1 MIEKVVRKVG
11 LKEPSDTQLDLAHWL
26 KMTPEDRVS
35 AVEFLRRQI
44 YGSAARLQRTA
55 RIIQRSP
62 R

>member
-11 LKEPSDTQLDLAHWL
+11 LKEPSDTQFDLAHWL
-26 KMTPEDRVS
+26 KKTPEDRVS
-35 AVEFLRRQI
+35 AVEYLRQQF